1 MNRKMEKT
9 LKMPRRLALAMSVLF
24 VLVCPS
30 VPYASIDT
38 IAVDVGISV
47 FKTMPIGVV
56 PFEEQKGIDWV
67 EEKPHQILTH
77 DANLSGRFDVVAS
90 DKFNLAL
97 FSRSRA
103 EYYVTGKV
111 QPKAG
116 GLLRVDCYLYVSKSK
131 DLLLGESYTVS
142 QNDLRRA
149 MHGFFDNVTKRLCG
163 ERGVASTR
171 LAYVSKIDGVKQVV
185 VSDYD
190 GFHRSQVT
198 RDSSISMM
206 PVWTL
211 GNKGLVYVNFKTN
224 RPRLYTKRLGGKEQ
238 PLFTQFDQT
247 YSPAV
252 NPRTGELLFSSTKDG
267 KTDLYLGNMQTG
279 AARKFAYLKSNQ
291 TSPAWSPYA
300 TEVLFTSDRGGGPQ
314 IFVMGKD
321 GSDMR
326 RVTFMGRYNERASWS
341 PSGDRIV
348 YTSMDN
354 GKMNIYTCAL
364 DGSDIVQLTSNA
376 GNNEHPTWSPDGKLI
391 AFSSNRSGSYQI
403 YIMRFDGAN
412 VTRITQGGENTA
424 PTWSWFYE
432 DNSKQTTKEGAK

>member
-1 MNRKMEKT
+1 M
-9 LKMPRRLALAMSVLF
+9 
-24 VLVCPS
+24 
-30 VPYASIDT
+30 
-38 IAVDVGISV
+38 
-47 FKTMPIGVV
+47 
-56 PFEEQKGIDWV
+56 
-67 EEKPHQILTH
+67 
-77 DANLSGRFDVVAS
+77 
-90 DKFNLAL
+90 
-97 FSRSRA
+97 
-103 EYYVTGKV
+103 TGKV
-111 QPKAG
+111 IPKTG
-116 GLLRVDCYLYVSKSK
+116 GQMRVECYLYVSKSK
-131 DLLLGESYTVS
+131 DLMLGESYTIPQS
-142 QNDLRRA
+142 ELRRA
-149 MHGFFDNVTKRLCG
+149 MHDFFDKVVKRLCG

-171 LAYVSKIDGVKQVV
+171 IAYVSKIDGIKQVV

-190 GFHRSQVT
+190 GFHRNQIT
-198 RDSSISMM
+198 RDTSISMM

-224 RPRLYTKRLGGKEQ
+224 RPRLYTKAFGRSERA
-238 PLFTQFDQT
+238 LFTQFDQT

-252 NPRTGELLFSSTKDG
+252 NPKTGELLFSSTKDG
-267 KTDLYLGNMQTG
+267 KTDLYIGDMESG
-279 AARKFAYLKSNQ
+279 KARKFAYLKSNQ
-291 TSPAWSPYA
+291 TSPAWSPFA

-364 DGSDIVQLTSNA
+364 DGSDIMQLTSNA

-432 DNSKQTTKEGAK
+432 DKSQTTKEGAK

>member
-1 MNRKMEKT
+1 MKR
-9 LKMPRRLALAMSVLF
+9 LF
-24 VLVCPS
+24 VLIAFLMFA
-30 VPYASIDT
+30 VPAAFASIDT
-38 IAVDVGISV
+38 ISVDVGISV
-47 FKTMPIGVV
+47 FKTIPLGVV
-56 PFEEQKGIDWV
+56 PFDEKPGIEWMEER
-67 EEKPHQILTH
+67 PHQILTR

-90 DKFNLAL
+90 PKFNLAL

-111 QPKAG
+111 SPLSEGQLKVEC
-116 GLLRVDCYLYVSKSK
+116 LLYFSKTK
-131 DLLLGESYTVS
+131 DLIIGESYTV
-142 QNDLRRA
+142 QQKDLRRVVHA
-149 MHGFFDNVTKRLCG
+149 FFDKVTYRICG

-171 LAYVSKIDGVKQVV
+171 LAYVSKIEGVKQVV

-198 RDSSISMM
+198 RDSTISMM
-206 PVWTL
+206 PVWML
-211 GNKGLVYVNFKTN
+211 GNAGLVYVNFKTH
-224 RPRLYTKRLGGKEQ
+224 RPRLYYKKFGGAEH
-238 PLFTQFDQT
+238 PLFPQYDQT

-252 NPRTGELLFSSTKDG
+252 NPRTGELLFSSSVDG
-267 KTDLYLGNMQTG
+267 KTDLLLGNMESG
-279 AARKFAYLKSNQ
+279 KARKFAYLKSNQ

-321 GSDMR
+321 GSDLR

-341 PSGDRIV
+341 PNGDRIV

-364 DGSDIVQLTSNA
+364 DGSDIVQLTNNA

-432 DNSKQTTKEGAK
+432 DNNSQKTKEGAK

>member
-1 MNRKMEKT
+1 
-9 LKMPRRLALAMSVLF
+9 
-24 VLVCPS
+24 
-30 VPYASIDT
+30 
-38 IAVDVGISV
+38 
-47 FKTMPIGVV
+47 
-56 PFEEQKGIDWV
+56 V
-67 EEKPHQILTH
+67 EC
-77 DANLSGRFDVVAS
+77 F
-90 DKFNLAL
+90 
-97 FSRSRA
+97 
-103 EYYVTGKV
+103 
-111 QPKAG
+111 
-116 GLLRVDCYLYVSKSK
+116 LYVSKSK
-131 DLLLGESYTVS
+131 DLLLGESYTVP
-142 QNDLRRA
+142 QRELRRA
-149 MHGFFDNVTKRLCG
+149 MHAFFDQVTKRLCG
-163 ERGVASTR
+163 ERGVASTK
-171 LAYVSKIDGVKQVV
+171 LAYVSKIEGVKQVV

-190 GFHRSQVT
+190 GFHRTQIT
-198 RDSSISMM
+198 RDTSISMM

-224 RPRLYTKRLGGKEQ
+224 RPRLYTKVFGRSEQ

-252 NPRTGELLFSSTKDG
+252 NPKTGELLFSSTKDG
-267 KTDLYLGNMQTG
+267 KTDLYIGSMESG
-279 AARKFAYLKSNQ
+279 KARKFAYLKSNQ
-291 TSPAWSPYA
+291 TSPAWSPFA

-321 GSDMR
+321 GSDLR

-364 DGSDIVQLTSNA
+364 DGSDIMQLTNNA

-432 DNSKQTTKEGAK
+432 DNSQTTKEGAK